1 MKNPNSPMNRFKRWF
16 IERWADE
23 DYPGGTARFQ
33 FPLFARD
40 IGCFILLPAFAVICF
55 KACEGSSNTNSKR
68 GNQKQVKQMSAISTD
83 ASKSQIIDF
92 NRGSGKVGSGGSSRF
107 SGISKRSPG
116 TLVKVKLLNVVETY
130 STAPVHA
137 QITDSALGKI
147 MVGGTL
153 IGDANPD
160 PNFERINITFRF
172 ARDPNRENVAVP
184 ISARALSVDGTL
196 GLEASKKEGLL
207 ARSAYTSAT
216 GATQEI
222 QSRMNGAVDFKEI
235 LFRAL
240 TAGMVQE
247 FGAGS
252 QVERNRSQVLTLR
265 PSTEFLAELTDFFPG
280 GVK

>member
-1 MKNPNSPMNRFKRWF
+1 MKNPNSRTNRFIRWF
-16 IERWADE
+16 TERWSAE
-23 DYPGGTARFQ
+23 DYPGGDARFQ

-40 IGCFILLPAFAVICF
+40 IGVFVILPTLAVICF
-55 KACEGSSNTNSKR
+55 KACDGNSNSNSKR
-68 GNQKQVKQMSAISTD
+68 GNQKQTKQMSAISAD
-83 ASKSQIIDF
+83 PSKSQIIDF
-92 NRGSGKVGSGGSSRF
+92 NRGSGKSGSGGNSGL

-116 TLVKVKLLNVVETY
+116 TLVKVKLLNVIETY

-196 GLEASKKEGLL
+196 GLQASKKEGFL

-216 GATQEI
+216 SGTQEV

-240 TAGMVQE
+240 TAGMIQE
-247 FGAGS
+247 FGSGS
-252 QVERNRSQVLTLR
+252 QVERNRSQVLTLP

-280 GVK
+280 GAK